1 MFLLSS
7 HSYSLP
13 NSAFAA
19 DQKEEIAQRN
29 ERRRLDMLDKLKFNG
44 ALFTDRKE
52 VDFLENTNLMIELN
66 SRDLSLRYSL
76 LERAVLFYLV
86 LILYSKS

>member
-52 VDFLENTNLMIELN
+52 VDFFW
-66 SRDLSLRYSL
+66 R
-76 LERAVLFYLV
+76 
-86 LILYSKS
+86 ILT